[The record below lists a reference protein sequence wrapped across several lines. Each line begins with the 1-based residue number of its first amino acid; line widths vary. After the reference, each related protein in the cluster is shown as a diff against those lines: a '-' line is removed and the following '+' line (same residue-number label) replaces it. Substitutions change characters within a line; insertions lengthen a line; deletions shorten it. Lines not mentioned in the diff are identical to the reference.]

1 MSNTQWNSLHRRAKL
16 LESRLEVIY
25 CISRQLKTFSQ
36 SLSSLFIDSEL
47 PYRFLFNIQSKV
59 QKYSSLAQKINA
71 DFLCDEGKLHPMF
84 SNSAYTSSIKRVSVI
99 LLPYRSSETE
109 TVRHLKSL
117 KQHNITYFLL
127 YCFVNTCRESSYGEQ
142 RRTRISCRY

>member
-25 CISRQLKTFSQ
+25 CISGQLKTFSQ

-84 SNSAYTSSIKRVSVI
+84 SNSTYTSSIKRVSVV

-109 TVRHLKSL
+109 TVWHLK
-117 KQHNITYFLL
+117 
-127 YCFVNTCRESSYGEQ
+127 
-142 RRTRISCRY
+142 